1 MGAPMQKPT
10 CPTALSEAIASDVL
24 WRRKMLNA
32 RPAKNFLCG
41 ATGGLVWNPR
51 LPHLRERAL
60 DVGRGAVCTVF
71 TEASGACDWGAPLGE
86 ALIHG
91 VWPKTE
97 LREGANWQDLW
108 VLRRSMEQ

>member
-1 MGAPMQKPT
+1 MKPASRYCGGTAIDAPKQKPT

-41 ATGGLVWNPR
+41 ATGGLIWNPR

-71 TEASGACDWGAPLGE
+71 TDASGACD
-86 ALIHG
+86 
-91 VWPKTE
+91 WPKTE